1 MTWKDLHP
9 GARLCLDGE
18 PEGGVPLYALL
29 GKAGR
34 EGVQTLPDWL
44 LRGLTGNGPTPE
56 ELLAALM
63 AHSGPVIL
71 SGYDNELYNDTL
83 IGWDKLQMDARCE
96 GGGARTETLWVNF
109 ETQMT
114 LF

>member
-1 MTWKDLHP
+1 
-9 GARLCLDGE
+9 
-18 PEGGVPLYALL
+18 
-29 GKAGR
+29 
-34 EGVQTLPDWL
+34 
-44 LRGLTGNGPTPE
+44 
-56 ELLAALM
+56 M